1 MTRRRVRR
9 SREKDRPAHPVP
21 GDRGRPAASE
31 YRSMWVF
38 AMFDLPVT
46 TKDARRRYSRFRK
59 ALLNRGFTMLQF
71 SVYARHCASEEF
83 ATGVRS
89 DVRSVLPPDGQVRVL
104 SVTDRQFGKMEVYFG
119 KKRRPPEDPPAQ
131 LMLF

>member
-1 MTRRRVRR
+1 M
-9 SREKDRPAHPVP
+9 DRPAHPVP
-21 GDRGRPAASE
+21 GDRDRRARSE

-46 TKDARRRYSRFRK
+46 TQDARRRYARFRK

-83 ATGVRS
+83 AEGVRS
-89 DVRSVLPPDGQVRVL
+89 DIRSVLPPDGQVRVL

-119 KKRRPPEDPPAQ
+119 KYRRQTEDPPAQ